1 MVADLVLSDE
11 QAEQLLAEVVQLL
24 RPQQESER
32 GRLTEL
38 MPNSAAPA
46 NPGLAAPGE
55 SWRGWELV
63 LPQMAN
69 LPRQHCEP
77 GGMHVRGQPGLA
89 QVWEPNMRAYLCPHL
104 RPHTQSRAVRSQA
117 GLTRG
122 SAGSGLMAP
131 SPTPTAGQ
139 GLEGSPSP
147 ATACSTP
154 TRASRQ

>member
-1 MVADLVLSDE
+1 MFADLVLSDE

-38 MPNSAAPA
+38 MPHGAAPA
-46 NPGLAAPGE
+46 HPGLAAPGE

-63 LPQMAN
+63 LQMSS
-69 LPRQHCEP
+69 LPCQHCEL

-89 QVWEPNMRAYLCPHL
+89 RVWELNMRAYACPAL
-104 RPHTQSRAVRSQA
+104 RPHPQSRAVRNQA

-122 SAGSGLMAP
+122 SAGSSLTAP

-139 GLEGSPSP
+139 DLEGSSSP

-154 TRASRQ
+154 TRASRL